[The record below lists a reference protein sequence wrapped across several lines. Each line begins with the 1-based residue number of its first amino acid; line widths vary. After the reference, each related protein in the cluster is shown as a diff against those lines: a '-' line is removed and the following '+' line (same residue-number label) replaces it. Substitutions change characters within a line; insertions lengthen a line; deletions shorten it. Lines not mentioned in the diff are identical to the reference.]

1 LSANNL
7 SWFTR
12 AAKRASRAAGRPWT
26 FIAANEEPE
35 AIREYDLKLARRAR
49 TRVKRDKDGVAIEV
63 EDRDGKSQT
72 VKKKSGGK

>member
-1 LSANNL
+1 LSANSL
-7 SWFTR
+7 SWFTQ
-12 AAKRASRAAGRPWT
+12 AAKWGSRATGRPWT
-26 FIAANEEPE
+26 FIAADEEPKT
-35 AIREYDLKLARRAR
+35 IREDYLKLARRAR